1 MRHPARRRGAHNT
14 LVAMATRVR
23 ERTADRWYDAC
34 IAHPVDTHARTGKPL
49 ALEPLELPTPGGQSP
64 DAVPPSIRMS
74 SADEFLEQAAKEYQ
88 DGHVDQALWDR
99 TAARHSGDESM
110 LVAAYLRSRATA
122 LQMRK
127 RNERTIPH
135 GLQPVT
141 KTPKGEL
148 PPPTKLVPPK
158 VQGGRGKLVYGGA
171 VVGLVMV
178 VAIVW
183 LLMSPRN
190 TTVAVA
196 QQGPVVGAAAGV
208 QKAAAPRVAPAPPVV
223 EPPAVALEAK
233 VQDFK
238 RAGNWNVLVL
248 YAAEWTRKQPDNPDA
263 WTELSAG
270 YLKLRQ
276 WGDAFEAAQKAVQL
290 APDDLKHWR
299 NFGHVTLVVERLP
312 EARTAFDKILST
324 FPDDIDALCGA
335 SIVARGENRP
345 KDAEPLAA
353 RVKALGVGCDGV
365 FEGVSV
371 PAAAAS
377 APAPVASSSAPPRRT
392 SAAAARNR

>member
-1 MRHPARRRGAHNT
+1 MHYAQHVGCEGNWRRDGRFSA
-14 LVAMATRVR
+14 
-23 ERTADRWYDAC
+23 WYAVC
-34 IAHPVDTHARTGKPL
+34 IIQSMDTHARTGKPL
-49 ALEPLELPTPGGQSP
+49 ALEPLDLPTPGGKAAEAAP
-64 DAVPPSIRMS
+64 AASIPRLS
-74 SADEFLEQAAKEYQ
+74 SDDPFLEQASKEYEA
-88 DGHVDQALWDR
+88 GNIDQPLWDR
-99 TAARHSGDESM
+99 TAARHGGDKAM

-127 RNERTIPH
+127 RNERTIPR

-141 KTPKGEL
+141 TKAPTGEL
-148 PPPTKLVPPK
+148 PAPTKLVPPK
-158 VQGGRGKLVYGGA
+158 LPDGRRKLMVGVAAAGVVTA
-171 VVGLVMV
+171 VGI
-178 VAIVW
+178 AW

-190 TTVAVA
+190 ADVAVIQPPA
-196 QQGPVVGAAAGV
+196 VGGASV
-208 QKAAAPRVAPAPPVV
+208 PKKSAAPPAAPAAPVN
-223 EPPAVALEAK
+223 EPPAVSLETK
-233 VQDFK
+233 VQEFK

-248 YAAEWTRKQPDNPDA
+248 YAAEWTRKQPDDANA

-312 EARTAFDKILST
+312 EAKTTFDRILAT

-345 KDAEPLAA
+345 KDAEMLAA

-365 FEGVSV
+365 FEGLSLPTAAVSV
-371 PAAAAS
+371 PAPVAAS
-377 APAPVASSSAPPRRT
+377 PAPPRRT
-392 SAAAARNR
+392 GGAAAARNR

>member
-1 MRHPARRRGAHNT
+1 
-14 LVAMATRVR
+14 
-23 ERTADRWYDAC
+23 
-34 IAHPVDTHARTGKPL
+34 
-49 ALEPLELPTPGGQSP
+49 
-64 DAVPPSIRMS
+64 
-74 SADEFLEQAAKEYQ
+74 
-88 DGHVDQALWDR
+88 
-99 TAARHSGDESM
+99 M

-141 KTPKGEL
+141 KA
-148 PPPTKLVPPK
+148 PTARLGPAAKPLLPK
-158 VQGGRGKLVYGGA
+158 VDGGRRKLVYGGA
-171 VVGLVMV
+171 IAGLVMA

-196 QQGPVVGAAAGV
+196 QQPPVASAAAGA
-208 QKAAAPRVAPAPPVV
+208 QKVAAAAPTVAPAPPVN
-223 EPPAVALEAK
+223 EPPAITLEAK
-233 VQDFK
+233 VQEFK

-276 WGDAFEAAQKAVQL
+276 WDDAFEAAQKAVQL

-312 EARTAFDKILST
+312 EARTAFGRILST

-335 SIVARGENRP
+335 SLVARGENRP

-377 APAPVASSSAPPRRT
+377 VPAPVAATTAPPRRT
-392 SAAAARNR
+392 GSGAAARNR